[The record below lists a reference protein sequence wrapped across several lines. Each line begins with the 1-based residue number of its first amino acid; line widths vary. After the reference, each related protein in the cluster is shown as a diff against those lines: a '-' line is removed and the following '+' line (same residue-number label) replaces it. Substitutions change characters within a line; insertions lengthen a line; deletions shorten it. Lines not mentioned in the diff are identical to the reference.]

1 MPPVTQDE
9 ALDLARQL
17 VESSPATETEVTVE
31 SSEDRFVRFADTGPT
46 QSADRERVDVSIRVR
61 LAAEPGNSAAGFQ
74 EARATCASLEPI
86 YTGPA
91 LERALTLARLSAP
104 NPELNPLGG
113 PVTIPETAP
122 QRPTMDHTFREK
134 AGWINAA
141 MEACASEGLAPSG
154 LIQTTSLQRTLAN
167 SAGREV
173 QGARTRASF
182 ALTAGPFV
190 ARATGGEGPAG
201 SGCAE
206 SIASNVER
214 IDGARVIARAVEKA
228 VRGREPRAIDP
239 GEYTVVLEP
248 AAVSS
253 MLLFAA
259 YCGFGAQE
267 VHEKSSFLCGRIG
280 ERLFSP
286 GLRIRDDAANE
297 IYSGL
302 PFDGEG
308 SPKLPLTLL
317 EDGCLGG
324 PVTDARWASKL
335 SVDNT
340 GHGQPQPSTEGPAP
354 CNLIVDAGKES
365 LEELIGGVKRGL
377 LVSQFHYT
385 NMIEPLDLTLTGMT
399 RNGTFLIEDGKI
411 SHAVRNLRFT
421 ETLVNALSRVTGV
434 GGEREVAGALF
445 DGEIVCPALRIE
457 RFRFTSTTDF

>member
-9 ALDLARQL
+9 ALALAREL
-17 VESSPATETEVTVE
+17 VESSSATETEVTVE
-31 SSEDRFVRFADTGPT
+31 SCEDRFVRFADTGPT
-46 QSADRERVDVSIRVR
+46 QNADRERVDVSIRVR
-61 LAAEPGNSAAGFQ
+61 LAAEPGGSGGGFR
-74 EARATCASLEPI
+74 EARATCGSLDPLH
-86 YTGPA
+86 TGPA
-91 LERALTLARLSAP
+91 LERALMLARLSAP
-104 NPELNPLGG
+104 NPDLMPLGG
-113 PVTIPETAP
+113 AVSVPETAP

-134 AGWINAA
+134 AAWVNAA
-141 MEACASEGLAPSG
+141 TEACSAEGLAPSG
-154 LIQTTSLQRTLAN
+154 LIQTTALARTLVN

-182 ALTAGPFV
+182 SLTAGPFV
-190 ARATGGEGPAG
+190 AKPTGEGGPAG

-206 SIASNVER
+206 AIASNVER
-214 IDGARVIARAVEKA
+214 IDAGRVIARAVDKA
-228 VRGREPRAIDP
+228 VRGRETHAIDA

-286 GLRIRDDAANE
+286 GLSIRDDAANE
-297 IYSGL
+297 VYPGL

-308 SPKLPLTLL
+308 APKAPLTLL
-317 EDGCLGG
+317 EDGCLRG

-335 SVDNT
+335 SRPNT
-340 GHGQPQPSTEGPAP
+340 GHGQPQPTTEGPAP
-354 CNLIVDAGKES
+354 SNLIVDAGQQS

-399 RNGTFLIEDGKI
+399 RNGTFLIEDGKL

-421 ETLVNALSRVTGV
+421 ETLVNALSRVTGI
-434 GGEREVAGALF
+434 GAEREVAGALF
-445 DGEIVCPALRIE
+445 EGEIVCPALRIE